1 MKKPTTSQGLAKSGL
16 TLIEVDVTVSIIGIV
31 AAVALLRSWWVP
43 PFDRFCVPRERAA

>member
-31 AAVALLRSWWVP
+31 ATTVTVP
-43 PFDRFCVPRERAA
+43 PKNPSRRPGRRE